1 MSSIPSD
8 ASFSAASLDRLGG
21 HVALDDLQPQ
31 GPGLAPADGGYADT
45 ATARGPLADPG
56 EDILNVAA
64 WDGVPAGN
72 RQLPGDL
79 AFEARLSAIDLSQAA
94 DQGTDA
100 VLDALN

>member
-8 ASFSAASLDRLGG
+8 VSFNAASLDRLGG
-21 HVALDDLQPQ
+21 HVAFDDLRQQP
-31 GPGLAPADGGYADT
+31 GSGLAPADGGYAD
-45 ATARGPLADPG
+45 APRGPQADPG
-56 EDILNVAA
+56 EDVLNVAA
-64 WDGVPAGN
+64 WDGVAAGN

-100 VLDALN
+100 ILDALA